1 MRITN
6 NPSLALPLLFILL
19 CFISLYSLSFGAIN
33 VSTEEIV
40 NALFLNNGHFQTL
53 LIINEVRLPRLLLG
67 VLVGMSLGM
76 SGAVLQAL
84 FRNPLAD
91 PALIGISSGAALG
104 AITVI
109 VLGGTF
115 LNEWEA
121 FLGYF
126 ALPLSA
132 FIGGVIVTSVIYI
145 VATKS
150 GQTDVGLMLLS
161 GIAINAVVGSA
172 VGLLTYFATDTELR
186 DLTFWTMG
194 SVASASW
201 KDLSI
206 ISIPILL
213 TIIILPIFAKSL
225 NAFLMGEDV
234 SRHIGFNVKLL
245 KAMVIA
251 LTALAVGTSTSVSGI
266 IGFVGLVAPHL
277 VRFLLGSDNRYVILS
292 SAFVGGILVVM
303 ADIFARI
310 LLSPAELP
318 IGILMSAIGGP
329 FFLYL
334 LIKRRNRVGF

>member
-1 MRITN
+1 MKITSKPN
-6 NPSLALPLLFILL
+6 LVLLLLFVL
-19 CFISLYSLSFGAIN
+19 CFISLYSLSVGAVNIN
-33 VSTEEIV
+33 TEEVIR
-40 NALFLNNGHFQTL
+40 ALFLNNSDAQTL
-53 LIINEVRLPRLLLG
+53 LVVNEIRLPRLLLG
-67 VLVGMSLGM
+67 ILVGASLGV
-76 SGAVLQAL
+76 SGAVLQVL

-91 PALIGISSGAALG
+91 PGLIGISSGAALG
-104 AITVI
+104 AVIII
-109 VLGGTF
+109 VLGSTF
-115 LNEWEA
+115 LSEWVA

-132 FIGGVIVTSVIYI
+132 FIGGAIVTFIIYF

-161 GIAINAVVGSA
+161 GIAINAVAGSA
-172 VGLLTYFATDTELR
+172 VGLLTYFATDAELR

-194 SVASASW
+194 SVANASW

-206 ISIPILL
+206 VSIPTLVA
-213 TIIILPIFAKSL
+213 IIVLPLFAKSL

-234 SRHIGFNVKLL
+234 SKHIGFNVKLL
-245 KAMVIA
+245 KVIVII
-251 LTALAVGTSTSVSGI
+251 LTALAVGAATSMSGI

-277 VRFLLGSDNRYVILS
+277 VRLLLGSDNRYVVLY
-292 SAFVGGILVVM
+292 SAFVGSILIVM
-303 ADIFARI
+303 ADIFARV

-334 LIKRRNRVGF
+334 LIKRRNKVGF